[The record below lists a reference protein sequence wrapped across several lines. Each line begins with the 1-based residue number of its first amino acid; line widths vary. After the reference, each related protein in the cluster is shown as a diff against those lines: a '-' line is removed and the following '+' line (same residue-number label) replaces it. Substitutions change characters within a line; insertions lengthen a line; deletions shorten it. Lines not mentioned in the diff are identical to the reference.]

1 MMIGIREYLSIIG
14 EISNSMDLPAD
25 KVIADLITIDTV
37 TTHFLQSGILNLVDS
52 NSRNEFITILDKS
65 LELDLHKQ
73 LFIELLKRE
82 DLLPDL
88 LKELSL
94 ITEHLTEIIIDLEQ
108 YEQVTDI
115 ELNKLLH
122 ILQQKHPNRF
132 VIITITMPSGE
143 IITKYINTHNYKDK
157 EHKQMSEL
165 DTLLS
170 LYMEVNS
177 GA

>member
-73 LFIELLKRE
+73 LFIELFKRE
-82 DLLPDL
+82 DLLPEL

-94 ITEHLTEIIIDLEQ
+94 ITEHLTEIIIDL
-108 YEQVTDI
+108 
-115 ELNKLLH
+115 
-122 ILQQKHPNRF
+122 
-132 VIITITMPSGE
+132 
-143 IITKYINTHNYKDK
+143 
-157 EHKQMSEL
+157 
-165 DTLLS
+165 
-170 LYMEVNS
+170 
-177 GA
+177 